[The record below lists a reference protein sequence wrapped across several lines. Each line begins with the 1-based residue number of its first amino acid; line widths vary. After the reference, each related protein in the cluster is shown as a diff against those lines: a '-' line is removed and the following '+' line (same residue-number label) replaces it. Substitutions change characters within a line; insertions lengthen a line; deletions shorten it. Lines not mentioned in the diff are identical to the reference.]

1 MQRRHF
7 LHSALAAAAGASSA
21 AFATLARPAA
31 SGASSPDF
39 SALARPAGADWRL
52 GYEGL
57 GADVEPTTLALRGR
71 LPAGLRGALY
81 RNGPARHAFG
91 GVRYRHPFDGDG
103 LVQRYDLT
111 DAGVAHRGR
120 FVRTEKFVAEARA
133 GRLLREA
140 FGTHPPG
147 MEATSGPDALNVAN
161 TNVLQR
167 AGALYALWEGGSAI
181 ALDARTLETLGPK
194 AWSPELAGMPFSAH
208 PRVEPD
214 GSLWNF
220 GVSSHAGKLTVYR
233 VASDG
238 RLLGSA
244 TLDVPQ
250 VAMVHDF
257 AVTERHLVFLLP
269 PLVFDV
275 ERARAGA
282 TFLASH
288 VWRPE
293 LGLRVL
299 LLPKDDLARAQWL
312 ELPAGMVFHLGNAW
326 EEAGSGV
333 IRLDCMR
340 AADAWHA
347 TEGLLGI
354 MAGRYE
360 QRERARS
367 TLITLDP
374 RRGRATQEVL
384 PHVAEFP
391 RVDPR
396 VVGRAYRRV
405 FSAARVGTGGARP
418 GYDAV
423 MRLDMRSGAVD
434 RYVYGDHVMVEE
446 HVFVPRAAGRGRE
459 GDGWLVGTA
468 LDLQR
473 RATLLSVFD
482 ARRLADGPVAQASMP
497 RVMPLGLHGTFVAA
511 RS

>member
-7 LHSALAAAAGASSA
+7 LRSALGAAAGAS
-21 AFATLARPAA
+21 LLNPAHA
-31 SGASSPDF
+31 
-39 SALARPAGADWRL
+39 ALAAAEQPAWRM
-52 GYEGL
+52 GYEGV
-57 GADVEPTTLALRGR
+57 GADVDPLAMTLRGR
-71 LPAGLRGALY
+71 LPAALRGALY
-81 RNGPARHAFG
+81 RNGPARHALG

-103 LVQRYDLT
+103 MVQRYDLVDT
-111 DAGVAHRGR
+111 GVTHRGR

-147 MEATSGPDALNVAN
+147 MQATNGPDAINVAN
-161 TNVLQR
+161 TNVLHH
-167 AGALYALWEGGSAI
+167 AGEMYALWEGGSAI
-181 ALDARTLETLGPK
+181 ALDERTLDTRGVK
-194 AWSPELAGMPFSAH
+194 TWSPELAGMPFSAH

-233 VASDG
+233 VAREG
-238 RLLGSA
+238 RLLASA
-244 TLDVPQ
+244 TLDVPH

-257 AVTERHLVFLLP
+257 AVTQRHLVFLLP

-275 ERARAGA
+275 ERARAGQ
-282 TFLASH
+282 TFLESH

-293 LGLRVL
+293 FGLRVL
-299 LLPKDDLARAQWL
+299 LLPKDALDRPQWL

-340 AADAWHA
+340 AADAWQA
-347 TEGLLGI
+347 TQGLLGV

-360 QRERARS
+360 ERERARS

-374 RRGRATQEVL
+374 RRGRAAQEVL

-396 VVGRAYRRV
+396 VVGRAYRQV
-405 FSAARVGTGGARP
+405 YSAARVATSGERP

-423 MRLDMRSGAVD
+423 MRLDVASGAVD
-434 RYVYGDHVMVEE
+434 RYVYGPDVMVEE
-446 HVFVPRAAGRGRE
+446 HVFVPDPAGRGRE

-468 LDLQR
+468 LDL
-473 RATLLSVFD
+473 AKGETLLSVFD
-482 ARRLADGPVAQASMP
+482 ARRLAAGPLAQATMP

-511 RS
+511 